1 MLFYDSFFCSL
12 PLPNSTYI
20 LSIYGQQEC
29 SGLFGVYNPLKTC
42 WSPIV
47 AAFEYNWWFWRR
59 RTILLSF
66 YGRGSSLIQSGK
78 KTTRKMSYTYDKIH
92 NLRDTIKEWMNHM
105 ATPIYPDFV
114 KWNFDFKRSICPKA
128 QFPKGTSSQVF
139 MYPSDC
145 VPSKNEWITK
155 KRSDAIK
162 SHHH

>member
-78 KTTRKMSYTYDKIH
+78 KKPPEKCHTPTTK
-92 NLRDTIKEWMNHM
+92 
-105 ATPIYPDFV
+105 
-114 KWNFDFKRSICPKA
+114 SIIC
-128 QFPKGTSSQVF
+128 GI
-139 MYPSDC
+139 
-145 VPSKNEWITK
+145 PSKNEWITWLHQYIPDFDFK
-155 KRSDAIK
+155 WSVYAKAQFPPK
-162 SHHH
+162 YPNSHVPKTI

>member
-78 KTTRKMSYTYDKIH
+78 KTTRKMSDTYDKIH
-92 NLRDTIKEWMNHM
+92 NLRDTIKEWMNHKE
-105 ATPIYPDFV
+105 TIRCDQKPPPLTTTHQLCRNSY
-114 KWNFDFKRSICPKA
+114 
-128 QFPKGTSSQVF
+128 
-139 MYPSDC
+139 
-145 VPSKNEWITK
+145 VPSQM
-155 KRSDAIK
+155 SLLCY
-162 SHHH
+162 